1 MTERQRTRYEP
12 MSMGS
17 GFKVLDRKGWF
28 RAHVEE
34 AEFRTVPS
42 SGNKSIKIK
51 LIVDG
56 SDYDGTFV
64 FYDLIIPPF
73 EKAFKQQT
81 DANGNQYYDIN
92 SPTYWMLRIGWAF
105 DVFGCHVDFNSKYD
119 GLAFYTDSGKELPLN
134 EQVLTSIANQKI
146 QGSPVVV
153 FLKPDFYQKDGEKK
167 HKVSLEEL
175 RKPNFVPPEGFVEDE
190 STSGSSHREPP
201 ADYSENDYDLTE
213 DDEFLLD

>member
-1 MTERQRTRYEP
+1 ME
-12 MSMGS
+12 S
-17 GFKVLDRKGWF
+17 GFKVLDTKGWF
-28 RAHVEE
+28 HAHVEQ

-51 LIVDG
+51 FIVDG

-73 EKAFKQQT
+73 EKAFKQKV
-81 DANGNQYYDIN
+81 DDKGVKYFDIN
-92 SPTYWMLRIGWAF
+92 SPTYWMLRVGWAF
-105 DVFGCHVDFNSKYD
+105 DVFGCHVDFNNTCD
-119 GLAFYTDSGKELPLN
+119 GLALYTDSGKELPLN
-134 EQVLTSIANQKI
+134 EQVLSSIANQKI
-146 QGSPVVV
+146 HGSPVVV

-175 RKPNFVPPEGFVEDE
+175 RKANYEPEGGFVEDE
-190 STSGSSHREPP
+190 DQGTPASSGNQPEPDFP
-201 ADYSENDYDLTE
+201 ESPEYDLTE